1 MILPKNKYATS
12 DQQDMQQAE
21 TVYLKY
27 QDLEDMLKVI
37 IYSAQS
43 MLGVV
48 PMLYYINYNGK
59 HVLFL
64 QTGTVGGL
72 TVHYVVQNERPARKF
87 IQLKRLSG
95 DYTFVEGIGSDAQSL
110 YVPVLN
116 LEKSTLAFPIQN

>member
-1 MILPKNKYATS
+1 
-12 DQQDMQQAE
+12 
-21 TVYLKY
+21 
-27 QDLEDMLKVI
+27 
-37 IYSAQS
+37 

-72 TVHYVVQNERPARKF
+72 TIHYVVQNERPTKKF

-95 DYTFVEGIGSDAQSL
+95 DYAFVEGIGADAQSL
-110 YVPVLN
+110 YVPVLH
-116 LEKSTLAFPIQN
+116 LEKSTLAFPVQN

>member
-1 MILPKNKYATS
+1 
-12 DQQDMQQAE
+12 MQQVE

-27 QDLEDMLKVI
+27 QNLEDMLKVI

-59 HVLFL
+59 HVLFI

-72 TVHYVVQNERPARKF
+72 TIHYVVQNEKPSRKF

-95 DYTFVEGIGSDAQSL
+95 DFTFVEGIGSDAQSL
-110 YVPVLN
+110 YVPVLD
-116 LEKSTLAFPIQN
+116 LEKSTLTFPIQN

>member
-1 MILPKNKYATS
+1 MR
-12 DQQDMQQAE
+12 MQQTE
-21 TVYLKY
+21 IIYLKY
-27 QDLEDMLKVI
+27 QNLEDMLKVI

-48 PMLYYINYNGK
+48 PMLYYINYTGK

-64 QTGTVGGL
+64 QTGAVGGA
-72 TVHYVVQNERPARKF
+72 TAHYVVEKEKPAKKF

-95 DYTFVEGIGSDAQSL
+95 EFTYIDAIGSDAQSL

-116 LEKSTLAFPIQN
+116 LEKSTLAFPL

>member
-1 MILPKNKYATS
+1 
-12 DQQDMQQAE
+12 MQQAE

-27 QDLEDMLKVI
+27 QNLEDMLKVI

-43 MLGVV
+43 MLGVM

-72 TVHYVVQNERPARKF
+72 TIHYVVQNEKPARKF

-95 DYTFVEGIGSDAQSL
+95 DFSFVEGIGSDAQSL

-116 LEKSTLAFPIQN
+116 LEKSTLAFPIQD